1 MNPITTW
8 FAQYFTYWRFVAEFL
23 LMAFLFN
30 RYFEKSPQFRLKWII
45 IAIASHIMLIPMTF
59 LGLFLHEQ
67 GIDYYRYYTFAIY
80 TMLMVPFIIACF
92 LCYKTSVSN
101 KFFVVI
107 SSNILRDFTRT
118 AYYLVLFLV
127 GSIMKQPNIYLMGS
141 NNDIYLLIYYPLFA
155 IVVLLFALLFK
166 KTTTNPRF
174 RKFDKRFTL
183 LLSIFVLLQAIA
195 GLIQAR
201 LQKDSPNEY
210 GLFLL
215 FNLLSTSVALSVQFL
230 IAFST
235 NKLLE
240 NETLE
245 QKHQAHVHEFEL
257 LQDNMEL
264 INHKVH
270 DLRHQLRAAELG
282 TSIDP
287 NFLADFE
294 RSLRIY
300 DNSFDTGCKELD
312 LILTDLKFRAESY
325 QIDVDA
331 MADGSA
337 ILFMERQD
345 IVSLFSNILENA
357 FNYEKSLADISKRSI
372 RLRLGRKNGFI
383 HIEEENPI
391 GPTLEQT
398 DDRREGYHGYGI
410 PSTKRIAKKYGG
422 YCSIEQTADRFH
434 LSITLPSAEEE

>member
-1 MNPITTW
+1 MNPVATW
-8 FAQYFTYWRFVAEFL
+8 FSQYFTYWRFAVEFL

-30 RYFEKSPQFRLKWII
+30 RYFEKAPQFRLKWII
-45 IAIASHIMLIPMTF
+45 ILVATHIALIPVTF
-59 LGLFLHEQ
+59 LGIFLIEQ
-67 GIDYYRYYTFAIY
+67 GMDRYRYYTFVIY
-80 TMLMVPFIIACF
+80 ALLMIPFILACF
-92 LCYKTSVSN
+92 LCYKTSLSN
-101 KFFVVI
+101 KFFVAI

-118 AYYLVLFLV
+118 AYYLVLFIV
-127 GSIMKQPNIYLMGS
+127 GSIMKQPSIYLMGS
-141 NNDIYLLIYYPLFA
+141 NNDIFLLIYYPLFA
-155 IVVLLFALLFK
+155 IVVLLFALLFQ

-174 RKFDKRFTL
+174 QKFDKRFTL

-201 LQKDSPNEY
+201 LQKDFPNEY
-210 GLFLL
+210 GLFLV

-245 QKHQAHVHEFEL
+245 QKHQAHIHEFEM

-287 NFLADFE
+287 NFLIDFE

-312 LILTDLKFRAESY
+312 LILTDLKFRAQSY

-331 MADGSA
+331 MVDGSA
-337 ILFMERQD
+337 ILFLERQD

-357 FNYEKSLADISKRSI
+357 FNYEKSLAEVSKRSI
-372 RLRLGRKNGFI
+372 RLRLGKKNGFV

-398 DDRREGYHGYGI
+398 DDRHEGYHGYGI

-422 YCSIEQTADRFH
+422 YCSIKQTEDCFR
-434 LSITLPSAEEE
+434 LSITLPAAEEE